1 MYMTTSVLR
10 VISACACAFLSGYLI
25 QKRNRSQQQRLYGSH
40 LIVLIFA
47 ILMVPYEA
55 MGTAWLYTRDD
66 DLLCEGVYQEAS
78 MPNSPLCTVQG
89 VILQYLVLVMLFL
102 GLILIIHLHV
112 LTVHQSTWV
121 QSRVV
126 KLMVIAFALPLASV
140 IPTLVKQQVSNPGL
154 GSTCFVDPDMADKLF
169 YIPYA
174 VFVSIALLIHLGT
187 IAYAVKQHWRL
198 ALFGFC
204 LIFIQMFSWLFYFIE
219 AKKLHNSGPLIT
231 APWLPTWVACLS
243 DQAAIAIDSGL
254 MLPNNSTVQQL
265 QAVGKASQQTC
276 AVAAQPFVP
285 NFAAACLNEALPA
298 VFGLVIL
305 GIFGLR
311 KELWHDMKSGRLGFL
326 CGGSSWG
333 DKTAAGGGGGEG
345 KEKEQDSRDAKSGFA
360 SRSEAVAAAAY
371 LTKDD
376 DSSYYGQ
383 NFRPKGQPMLSP
395 DPSSSLSAT
404 IPQISHLSLLNY
416 RPDTPEPWKPSVWL
430 DTRSTTTNDSDME
443 RRSQLRVDV
452 SPLVLN
458 PVTTAATP
466 KADTSTKRSPVKGS
480 DPQSSNAQDFD
491 DPPINLAVLSSSS
504 SHPHHRHHNAN
515 SAANSNNNDH
525 TIANSSSDTNRNS
538 DMDSQLI
545 VVGEASRVLLNYRPS
560 TDMRPQILNI
570 DQQEQQPQRSLSPAP
585 RKHRH

>member
-1 MYMTTSVLR
+1 
-10 VISACACAFLSGYLI
+10 
-25 QKRNRSQQQRLYGSH
+25 
-40 LIVLIFA
+40 
-47 ILMVPYEA
+47 
-55 MGTAWLYTRDD
+55 
-66 DLLCEGVYQEAS
+66 
-78 MPNSPLCTVQG
+78 
-89 VILQYLVLVMLFL
+89 MLFL

-187 IAYAVKQHWRL
+187 IAYAVKATMKRRSSRSNDGDESAQDHDLSIPHPSPTPLATPTLPFTLQQHWRL